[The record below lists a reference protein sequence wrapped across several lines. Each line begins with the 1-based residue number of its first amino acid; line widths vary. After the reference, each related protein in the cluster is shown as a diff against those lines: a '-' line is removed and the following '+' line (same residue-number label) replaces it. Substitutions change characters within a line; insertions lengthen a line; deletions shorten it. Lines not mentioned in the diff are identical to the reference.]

1 MRSDHV
7 QVLGW
12 WEFTLRLGDSSYKT
26 KITMW
31 PETHFTVPYNRIRC
45 AIDPT
50 YDEGDGGDHPPE

>member
-1 MRSDHV
+1 V